1 MPRTTKPNARVQNT
15 IVNRLKEGNTRH
27 DSALSAG
34 ISHTT
39 FYSWLE
45 RGRQGEEPFLDFL
58 EAVEKA
64 EAEAMVANVAII
76 QRAAIDTWQA
86 AAWWLERKRPDD
98 WGRRQRMDIGTSQ
111 EQPMK
116 ITVQI
121 GGTPTGE
128 E

>member
-1 MPRTTKPNARVQNT
+1 MSRTTKLNSRVQNT
-15 IVNRLKEGNTRH
+15 IVKCLKDGNTRN
-27 DSALSAG
+27 DSALYAG

-39 FYSWLE
+39 FYNWLE
-45 RGRQGEEPFLDFL
+45 RGRQGEEPFLAFL

-64 EAEAMVANVAII
+64 EAQAVVSKVAII
-76 QRAAIDTWQA
+76 KEAAEETWQA

-121 GGTPTGE
+121 GGTPAGE

>member
-1 MPRTTKPNARVQNT
+1 MPRSTKLNSRVQNT
-15 IVNRLKEGNTRH
+15 IVKCLKDGNTRN
-27 DSALSAG
+27 DSALYAG
-34 ISHTT
+34 IGVST
-39 FYSWLE
+39 FYLWLD
-45 RGRQGEEPFLDFL
+45 RGRAGESPYVEFL

-64 EAEAMVANVAII
+64 EAEAMIANVAII
-76 QRAAIDTWQA
+76 QRAANDTWQA

-121 GGTPTGE
+121 GGTPAGE